1 MIRYRP
7 GNDAKARLLASAV
20 QGGAALQEDSSI
32 QGADVELI
40 TGQSFLGI
48 TNAAAN
54 TTPATAASGTSGS
67 ATTTPT
73 TPPTTTYELPGTPTG
88 FVPPSC

>member
-1 MIRYRP
+1 
-7 GNDAKARLLASAV
+7 V
-20 QGGAALQEDSSI
+20 LQEDSSI

-40 TGQSFLGI
+40 TGQAFLGI
-48 TNAAAN
+48 TTVTANA
-54 TTPATAASGTSGS
+54 TPATAASGNSGS
-67 ATTTPT
+67 ATTTPA